1 MGKLKVTTHPDF
13 ENRIQDYPSEIKE
26 KMQGLRTLVVEAA
39 SEVEGITHLEET
51 LKWGEPSFVTKQG
64 STLRMDWKPKTP
76 NQYALYFQCTSKLVH
91 TFRLVFANDF
101 AFEGNRAILLPIDA
115 ALPTEELKACIQA
128 TLNYHKVKHLPTL
141 GL

>member
-1 MGKLKVTTHPDF
+1 MAKLLVSTHPEF
-13 ENRIQDYPSEIKE
+13 EAKMESYPEVVKP
-26 KMQGLRTLVVEAA
+26 KMQALRTLVLETARA
-39 SEVEGITHLEET
+39 SETITRLGET

>member
-1 MGKLKVTTHPDF
+1 MGKLKVATHPDF
-13 ENRIQDYPSEIKE
+13 EAKMQDYPSEVNK
-26 KMQGLRTLVVEAA
+26 KMQGLRTLVLEAA
-39 SEVEGITHLEET
+39 NEVDGITHLEET

-64 STLRMDWKPKTP
+64 STLRMDWKPKSP
-76 NQYALYFQCTSKLVH
+76 NQYAFYFQCTSKLVH
-91 TFRLVFANDF
+91 TFRLVFTNTF

-115 ALPTEELKACIQA
+115 VLPTEELKACIQA

>member
-13 ENRIQDYPSEIKE
+13 ENRIQNYPLDIKE

-64 STLRMDWKPKTP
+64 STLRMDWKTKSP
-76 NQYALYFQCTSKLVH
+76 NQYAFYFQCTTKLVH
-91 TFRLVFANDF
+91 TFRLVFANTF

-128 TLNYHKVKHLPTL
+128 ALNYHKVKHLPTL

>member
-1 MGKLKVTTHPDF
+1 MGKLKVITHPDF
-13 ENRIQDYPSEIKE
+13 ETRMQNYPLGIKE
-26 KMQGLRTLVVEAA
+26 KMQGLRGLVLEAVR
-39 SEVEGITHLEET
+39 EMDGITHLEET

-64 STLRMDWKPKTP
+64 STLRMDWKSRTP
-76 NQYALYFQCTSKLVH
+76 DQYALYFQCTSKLVH

-101 AFEGNRAILLPIDA
+101 AFEGNRAILFPVNSELPA
-115 ALPTEELKACIQA
+115 EELKACIQA